1 LSRIGRR
8 DVHHANRSTDERSK
22 PKGAKPLLTV
32 DRIETRSTDLRS
44 APCASMAGGSWH
56 VLWTRSHCEY
66 AVATQLQAGPLETFV
81 PEMSTWSQR
90 AGELRLIRVPMFP
103 GYVFVRG
110 TVDKHRYIDL
120 MKVRGV
126 VRVLGDGWDR
136 LAAVPGPEV
145 DAIQRVVAANVAVLP
160 HAHLSSGDRV
170 VVVDGPLTGVEGIF
184 VHERPQKGRLVLSVD
199 LLGRSVA
206 VEMECAA
213 VVPSSSRNFA

>member
-1 LSRIGRR
+1 
-8 DVHHANRSTDERSK
+8 
-22 PKGAKPLLTV
+22 LLTV

-44 APCASMAGGSWH
+44 MPCASIASGAWH

-81 PEMSTWSQR
+81 PEMSTWSRR

-110 TVDKHRYIDL
+110 AVDKHRYIDL

-126 VRVLGDGWDR
+126 VRVLGDAWDR
-136 LAAVPGPEV
+136 LASVPGPEIE
-145 DAIQRVVAANVAVLP
+145 AIQRVVAANVPVLP
-160 HAHLSSGDRV
+160 HAHLSTGDRV
-170 VVVDGPLTGVEGIF
+170 VVVDGPLTGVEGLF
-184 VHERPQKGRLVLSVD
+184 VHDRPQKGRLVLSVD

-206 VEMECAA
+206 VEMDRTA
-213 VVPSSSRNFA
+213 VAPSSNRNFA